1 MFLIRWLGAAN
12 IRTLFYIE
20 VKKSKGRPMKHF
32 PIFLAVAGRRIVLS
46 GGGDAAKAKLRLL
59 MKTEANLTVI
69 AADIADDIRKWAS
82 QGKLRTIE
90 RAMEP
95 GDALCAALFYAA
107 NEDDA
112 EDARVSAIAHAEG
125 ALVNIVDNLADSQFI
140 TPAIVDRD
148 PVTIAIGTEGAA
160 PVLARAIK
168 ADLEERLPTS
178 LGTLAR
184 IGKTFRRAVDV
195 LPMGR
200 KRRDFWSSFYFG
212 AGPKAFSDHG
222 EAGVIP
228 ALETL
233 LDEKITAG
241 HAVGHVDLVG
251 AGPGDPALL
260 TLKARNALD
269 KADVVIHDRLVT
281 GEILELARREAI
293 IIDAGKEGFG
303 KSMQQAEIDAL
314 IVQHALDGH
323 HVVRLKA
330 GDPTVFGRLDEEID
344 AITAYGISYSII
356 PGITAASAAVANIGQ
371 SLTKR
376 GRNSAIRLITGH
388 DTKGYA
394 DHDWNALAQ
403 VGEVAAIY
411 MGKKSARFIQGR
423 LLMHGADPAT
433 PLTII
438 ENVSRA
444 DQQIIATTLAELEP
458 TLTQADLQGPAIT
471 FYGLAPRDAARS
483 AQTLREFA

>member
-1 MFLIRWLGAAN
+1 
-12 IRTLFYIE
+12 
-20 VKKSKGRPMKHF
+20 MKHF
-32 PIFLAVAGRRIVLS
+32 PIFLAVEGRRIVLS
-46 GGGDAAKAKLRLL
+46 GGGDAAMAKLRLL
-59 MKTEANLTVI
+59 MKTEAQLTVI
-69 AADIADDIRKWAS
+69 ASDIAPDIHKWAA
-82 QGKLRTIE
+82 QGKLRIIE

-95 GDALCAALFYAA
+95 GDALCATLFYAA
-107 NEDDA
+107 NEDET
-112 EDARVSAIAHAEG
+112 EDARVSEIANDEG

-148 PVTIAIGTEGAA
+148 PVTVAIGTEGAA

-168 ADLEERLPTS
+168 ADLEERLPTQ
-178 LGTLAR
+178 LGVLAR
-184 IGKTFRRAVDV
+184 IGKSFRHAVEV

-200 KRRDFWSSFYFG
+200 KRRDFWTSFYFNN
-212 AGPKAFSDHG
+212 GPKAIED
-222 EAGVIP
+222 AGTTAVIP

-233 LDEKITAG
+233 LDGHITAT
-241 HAVGHVDLVG
+241 AEQGHVDLVG
-251 AGPGDPALL
+251 AGPGDPELL

-281 GEILELARREAI
+281 AEILELARREAI
-293 IIDAGKEGFG
+293 IIDAGKTGFG
-303 KSMQQAEIDAL
+303 PAMKQSDIDAL
-314 IVQHALDGH
+314 IVQHALNGH

-330 GDPTVFGRLDEEID
+330 GDPTVFGRF
-344 AITAYGISYSII
+344 I

-376 GRNSAIRLITGH
+376 GRNSAVRLITGY

-403 VGEVAAIY
+403 PGEVAAIY

-433 PLTII
+433 PVTII
-438 ENVSRA
+438 ENVSQA
-444 DQQIIATTLAELEP
+444 DQQIIATTLAQLEP

-471 FYGLAPRDAARS
+471 FYGLAPRDAQRNA
-483 AQTLREFA
+483 LKLKEFA

>member
-1 MFLIRWLGAAN
+1 
-12 IRTLFYIE
+12 
-20 VKKSKGRPMKHF
+20 MKHF
-32 PIFLAVAGRRIVLS
+32 PIFLAVEGRRIVLS
-46 GGGDAAKAKLRLL
+46 GGGDAAMAKLRLL
-59 MKTEANLTVI
+59 MKTEAHLTVI
-69 AADIADDIRKWAS
+69 AEEIADDIRKWAA
-82 QGKLRTIE
+82 QGKLRIVA
-90 RAMEP
+90 RGMEP

-112 EDARVSAIAHAEG
+112 EDARVAAIAHADG

-168 ADLEERLPTS
+168 ADLEARLPTS
-178 LGTLAR
+178 LGVLAR
-184 IGKTFRRAVDV
+184 IGKTFRHAVDV

-200 KRRDFWSSFYFG
+200 KRRDFWSEFYFH
-212 AGPKAFSDHG
+212 AGPKAMEDAG
-222 EAGVIP
+222 EARVLP

-233 LDEKITAG
+233 LDAHIMAKRSE
-241 HAVGHVDLVG
+241 GHVDFVG
-251 AGPGDPALL
+251 AGPGDPELL

-303 KSMQQAEIDAL
+303 ASMAQTDIDAL

-330 GDPTVFGRLDEEID
+330 GDPTVFGRLDEEIE
-344 AITAYGISYSII
+344 AVTAHDIPYRII
-356 PGITAASAAVANIGQ
+356 PGITAASAAVAGIGQ

-376 GRNSAIRLITGH
+376 NRNSSVRLITGH

-394 DHDWNALAQ
+394 DHDWKALAQ
-403 VGEVAAIY
+403 PGEVAAIY

-433 PLTII
+433 PVTII

-444 DQQIIATTLAELEP
+444 DQQIIATTLAQLEP
-458 TLTQADLQGPAIT
+458 TLTQADLKGPAIT
-471 FYGLAPRDAARS
+471 FYGLAPRDAQAR
-483 AQTLREFA
+483 AETLKEFA

>member
-1 MFLIRWLGAAN
+1 
-12 IRTLFYIE
+12 
-20 VKKSKGRPMKHF
+20 MKHF
-32 PIFLAVAGRRIVLS
+32 PIFLAVEGRRIVLS
-46 GGGDAAKAKLRLL
+46 GGGDAAMAKLRLL
-59 MKTEANLTVI
+59 MKTQAHLTVI
-69 AADIADDIRKWAS
+69 APAIANDIRKWAA
-82 QGKLRTIE
+82 QGKLRVIE

-112 EDARVSAIAHAEG
+112 EDARVAAIAHAEG

-168 ADLEERLPTS
+168 ADLEARLPIS
-178 LGTLAR
+178 LGVLAR
-184 IGKTFRRAVDV
+184 IGKTFRHAVEV

-200 KRRDFWSSFYFG
+200 KRRDFWSAFYFG
-212 AGPKAFSDHG
+212 AGPKAFAENG
-222 EAGVIP
+222 EAAVIP

-233 LDEKITAG
+233 LDQTVTATDTG
-241 HAVGHVDLVG
+241 GHVDLVG
-251 AGPGDPALL
+251 AGPGDPELL
-260 TLKARNALD
+260 TLKARRALD

-303 KSMQQAEIDAL
+303 KAMKQSDIDAL
-314 IVQHALDGH
+314 IVQHALDGL

-330 GDPTVFGRLDEEID
+330 GDPTVFGRLDEEIE
-344 AITAYGISYSII
+344 AITAHDIPYTVI

-376 GRNSAIRLITGH
+376 GRNSAVRLITGH

-394 DHDWNALAQ
+394 DHDWKALAQ
-403 VGEVAAIY
+403 KGEVAAIY

-433 PLTII
+433 PVTII

-444 DQQIIATTLAELEP
+444 NQQIIATTLVELEP
-458 TLTQADLQGPAIT
+458 TLTQANLQGPAIT
-471 FYGLAPRDAARS
+471 FYGLAPRDAQ
-483 AQTLREFA
+483 AQASQIKEFA

>member
-1 MFLIRWLGAAN
+1 
-12 IRTLFYIE
+12 
-20 VKKSKGRPMKHF
+20 MKHF
-32 PIFLAVAGRRIVLS
+32 PIFLAVEGRRIVLS
-46 GGGDAAKAKLRLL
+46 GGGDAAMAKLRLL
-59 MKTEANLTVI
+59 MKTEARLTVI
-69 AADIADDIRKWAS
+69 ASDIADDIRKWEA
-82 QGKLRTIE
+82 QGKLRVIA

-107 NEDDA
+107 NEDEA

-160 PVLARAIK
+160 PVLARALK
-168 ADLEERLPTS
+168 ADLEARLPAQ
-178 LGTLAR
+178 LGVLAR
-184 IGKTFRRAVDV
+184 IGKTFRHAVEV

-200 KRRDFWSSFYFG
+200 KRRDFWSAFYFG
-212 AGPKAFSDHG
+212 TGPKALDEKG

-228 ALETL
+228 ALESL
-233 LDEKITAG
+233 LDHHATATRT
-241 HAVGHVDLVG
+241 AGHVDLVG
-251 AGPGDPALL
+251 AGPGDPELL
-260 TLKARNALD
+260 TLKARRALD

-293 IIDAGKEGFG
+293 IIDAGKQGFG
-303 KSMQQAEIDAL
+303 PAMQQSDIDAL
-314 IVQHALDGH
+314 IVRHALDGH

-330 GDPTVFGRLDEEID
+330 GDPTVFGRLDEEIE
-344 AITAYGISYSII
+344 AVTTAGISYTVI
-356 PGITAASAAVANIGQ
+356 PGITAASAAVAGIGQ

-376 GRNSAIRLITGH
+376 GRNSAVRLITGH

-394 DHDWNALAQ
+394 DHDWKALAQ
-403 VGEVAAIY
+403 AGEVAAIY

-433 PLTII
+433 PVTII
-438 ENVSRA
+438 ENVSRPN
-444 DQQIIATTLAELEP
+444 QQIIATTLATLEP
-458 TLTQADLQGPAIT
+458 TLTQADLKGPAIT
-471 FYGLAPRDAARS
+471 FYGLAPRDAQAR
-483 AQTLREFA
+483 AENLKEFA